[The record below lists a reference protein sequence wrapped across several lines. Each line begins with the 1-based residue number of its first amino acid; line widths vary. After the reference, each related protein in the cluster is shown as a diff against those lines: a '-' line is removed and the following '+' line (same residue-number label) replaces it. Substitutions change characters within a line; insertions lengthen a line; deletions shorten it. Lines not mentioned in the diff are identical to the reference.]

1 MDFMQGPFL
10 LPIDVSEGD
19 YIEIGS
25 LGAYSLQLRTQFNGF
40 NYSETVEVS
49 DGPLLSMYGL
59 VESSKMD
66 AVTATSPELVP
77 IELSGE
83 TY

>member
-1 MDFMQGPFL
+1 MRGPFL
-10 LPIDVSEGD
+10 LPKDVSEGD

-25 LGAYSLQLRTQFNGF
+25 LGAYSLHLRTQFNGF

-77 IELSGE
+77 IELSGD